1 MAVHSNRK
9 GLDLPLAGAP
19 VLQISEAA
27 PSRRVALL
35 AADLPGV
42 KPALAVQVG
51 DRVLRG
57 QKLFEDKRIAG
68 VAFTS
73 PAAGTVAAVHRGE
86 RRALVS
92 LVIDVDPG
100 DGPAQQVKFA
110 SFNGRGAADLDAG
123 AVRALMQ
130 ESGMW
135 TALRQRPFGH
145 VPAADG
151 KAGAIFV
158 TATDSRPHAPPPAL
172 VIGPRADDFRAG
184 LACLTRLGAG
194 PVYLCAPAGEAIDAP
209 AGVQVEQFTG
219 PHPSGTVGWHIHCLH
234 PVSMERHVWHIGYQD
249 VIALG
254 HLVRTG
260 LLDVARV
267 ISLAG
272 PSVRQPRLL
281 RTRQG
286 AGIDELIAG
295 ELHEGEHRVI
305 SGSVLD
311 GRKAMGE
318 QLGYLGRYHLQVAA
332 LPEAREREMFGY
344 LRPGG
349 EKFSV
354 TGTVLGAF
362 RRGAQGF
369 RMNTSTNGGERA
381 MVPIGSYERVLP
393 FDILPTFLL
402 RALITRDDIRA
413 QELGALE
420 LEEEDLSLATYVCPG
435 KTEYGPLLRAALTRI
450 EKEHG

>member
-19 VLQISEAA
+19 ALQISEAA
-27 PSRRVALL
+27 PSPRVALL

-42 KPALAVQVG
+42 KPGLAVQAG

-57 QKLFEDKRIAG
+57 QKLYEDKRTPG

-73 PAAGTVAAVHRGE
+73 PAAGTVAEIHRGE
-86 RRALVS
+86 RRALISV
-92 LVIDVDPG
+92 VIDVDPA
-100 DGPAQQVKFA
+100 DGPEQQVKFEA
-110 SFNGRGAADLDAG
+110 FGGRAVADLDVG
-123 AVRALMQ
+123 GVRALML
-130 ESGMW
+130 ESGLW
-135 TALRQRPFGH
+135 TALRQRPFGR

-151 KAGAIFV
+151 TAEAIFV
-158 TATDSRPHAPPPAL
+158 TAADSRPHAPPPSM
-172 VIGPRADDFRAG
+172 VIGQRADDFRQG
-184 LACLTRLGAG
+184 LVCLTKAGAG
-194 PVYLCAPAGEAIDAP
+194 PVYLCTAAGESFEAP
-209 AGVQVEQFTG
+209 PGVQVEQFAG

-234 PVSMERHVWHIGYQD
+234 PVSMDRHVWHIGYQD

-254 HLVRTG
+254 HLARTG
-260 LLDVARV
+260 LLDLGRV
-267 ISLAG
+267 VSLAG
-272 PSVRQPRLL
+272 PSVRSPRLL
-281 RTRQG
+281 RTRLG
-286 AGIDELIAG
+286 ASVDELVAG
-295 ELHEGEHRVI
+295 ELQPGVHRVI

-311 GRKAMGE
+311 GRVATGE
-318 QLGYLGRYHLQVAA
+318 ASGYLGRYHLQVAA
-332 LPEAREREMFGY
+332 LPEARSREMFGY
-344 LRPGG
+344 IRPGA

-362 RRGAQGF
+362 RRAHGF
-369 RMNTSTNGGERA
+369 VLDTSTNGGERA

-420 LEEEDLSLATYVCPG
+420 LDEEDLALATYVCPG
-435 KTEYGPLLRAALTRI
+435 KTEYGPLLRAALARI

>member
-19 VLQISEAA
+19 ALQIGEAA
-27 PSRRVALL
+27 PSPRVALL
-35 AADLPGV
+35 AADLPGI
-42 KPALAVQVG
+42 KPGLAVQAG

-57 QKLFEDKRIAG
+57 QKLFEDKRIPG

-73 PAAGTVAAVHRGE
+73 PAAGAVAAVHRGE

-92 LVIDVDPG
+92 VVIDVDPA
-100 DGPAQQVKFA
+100 DGPAQQVKFGA
-110 SFNGRGAADLDAG
+110 FSGRAAAELDVG
-123 AVRALMQ
+123 AVRALML
-130 ESGMW
+130 ESGLW
-135 TALRQRPFGH
+135 SALRVRPFGH

-151 KAGAIFV
+151 TAEAIFV
-158 TATDSRPHAPPPAL
+158 TAADSRPHAPPPSL
-172 VIGPRADDFRAG
+172 VIGPRADDFREG
-184 LACLTRLGAG
+184 LIALAKVGAG
-194 PVYLCAPAGEAIDAP
+194 PVVLCTGAGETVDAP
-209 AGVQVEQFTG
+209 AGVQVEQFSG
-219 PHPSGTVGWHIHCLH
+219 PHPSGTVGWHIHCVH

-260 LLDVARV
+260 MLDVGRV

-272 PSVRQPRLL
+272 PSVRAPRLL
-281 RTRQG
+281 RTRLG
-286 AGIDELIAG
+286 ASVDALLAG
-295 ELHEGEHRVI
+295 ELVPGEHRLI

-311 GRKAMGE
+311 GRIAGGE
-318 QLGYLGRYHLQVAA
+318 ASGYLGRYHLQVAA
-332 LPEAREREMFGY
+332 LPEGRSREMFGY
-344 LRPGG
+344 IRPGA

-362 RRGAQGF
+362 RRAHGF
-369 RMNTSTNGGERA
+369 ALNTSTHGGERA

-420 LEEEDLSLATYVCPG
+420 LEEEDLALATYVCPG
-435 KTEYGPLLRAALTRI
+435 KTEYGPLLRAALARI

>member
-19 VLQISEAA
+19 VLQTSEAA
-27 PSRRVALL
+27 PSPRVALL
-35 AADLPGV
+35 AADLPGL
-42 KPALAVQVG
+42 KPGLAVQVG

-57 QKLFEDKRIAG
+57 QKLFEDKRIPG
-68 VAFTS
+68 VAFTA
-73 PAAGTVAAVHRGE
+73 PAAGTVAAIHRGE
-86 RRALVS
+86 RRALIS
-92 LVIDVDPG
+92 MVIDVDP
-100 DGPAQQVKFA
+100 DDAVAQQVRFSA
-110 SFNGRGAADLDAG
+110 FSGRDAAELDVG
-123 AVRALMQ
+123 AVRALML
-130 ESGMW
+130 ESGLW

-151 KAGAIFV
+151 TAEAILV
-158 TATDSRPHAPPPAL
+158 TAADSRPHAPPPSL

-184 LACLTRLGAG
+184 LVCLTKVGAG
-194 PVYLCAPAGEAIDAP
+194 LVYLCVGAGEKTDAP
-209 AGVQVEQFTG
+209 PGVQVEQFAG

-234 PVSMERHVWHIGYQD
+234 PVSMQRHVWHIGYQD

-260 LLDVARV
+260 ELDLGRL

-272 PSVRQPRLL
+272 PSVRSPRLL
-281 RTRQG
+281 RTRLG
-286 AGIDELIAG
+286 ASVDALVAG
-295 ELHEGEHRVI
+295 ELKEGAHRVI

-311 GRKAMGE
+311 GRIAAGE
-318 QLGYLGRYHLQVAA
+318 EHGYLGRYHLQVAA
-332 LPEAREREMFGY
+332 LPEAGEREMFGY
-344 LRPGG
+344 IRPGA

-362 RRGAQGF
+362 RPAHRF
-369 RMNTSTNGGERA
+369 VLNTSANGGERA

-420 LEEEDLSLATYVCPG
+420 LEEEDLALATYVCPG

>member
-19 VLQISEAA
+19 VLQIGEAA
-27 PSRRVALL
+27 PSPRVALL
-35 AADLPGV
+35 AADLPGI
-42 KPALAVQVG
+42 KPGLAVQTG

-57 QKLFEDKRIAG
+57 QKLYEDKRIPG

-73 PAAGTVAAVHRGE
+73 PAAGTVAEIHRGE
-86 RRALVS
+86 RRALISV
-92 LVIDVDPG
+92 VIDVDPA
-100 DGPAQQVKFA
+100 DGPAKQVKFDA
-110 SFNGRGAADLDAG
+110 FGGRAAADLDVGSA
-123 AVRALMQ
+123 RALML
-130 ESGMW
+130 ESGLW
-135 TALRQRPFGH
+135 TALRQRPFGR

-151 KAGAIFV
+151 TAEAIFV
-158 TATDSRPHAPPPAL
+158 TAADSRPHAPPPPL
-172 VIGPRADDFRAG
+172 VIGPRADDFREG
-184 LACLTRLGAG
+184 LACLTKVGAG
-194 PVYLCAPAGEAIDAP
+194 PVYLCVAAGEAIDAP
-209 AGVQVEQFTG
+209 PGVLVEQFAG

-234 PVSMERHVWHIGYQD
+234 PVNRERHVWHIGYQD

-260 LLDVARV
+260 LLDVERV

-272 PSVRQPRLL
+272 PSVRSPRLL
-281 RTRQG
+281 RTRLG
-286 AGIDELIAG
+286 ASVDTLVAG
-295 ELHEGEHRVI
+295 ELQPGEHRVI

-311 GRKAMGE
+311 GRVAAGE
-318 QLGYLGRYHLQVAA
+318 AAGYLGRYHLQVAA
-332 LPEAREREMFGY
+332 LPEARSREMFGY
-344 LRPGG
+344 IRPGA

-362 RRGAQGF
+362 RRAGTFA
-369 RMNTSTNGGERA
+369 MNTSTNGGERA

-420 LEEEDLSLATYVCPG
+420 LDEEDLALATYVCPG

-450 EKEHG
+450 EKEH